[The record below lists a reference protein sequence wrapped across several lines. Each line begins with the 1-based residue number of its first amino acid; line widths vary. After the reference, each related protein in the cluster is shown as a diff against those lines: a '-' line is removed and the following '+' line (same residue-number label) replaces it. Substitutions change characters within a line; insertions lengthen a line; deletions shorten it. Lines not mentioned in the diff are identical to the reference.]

1 MLDQVS
7 ENQEIDF
14 EQVAENSIEDAV
26 NEMNVNVKNI
36 VRSGTIVEEENGAV
50 VAEVSCILK
59 NLKDL
64 EDLGCNV
71 HTAWDRLYQLNGW
84 SHKMQCANAGK
95 PVVIDGNP
103 APKKIATYKSQS
115 KSAYTHK
122 GLYTIKIYGTWQE
135 LRDSYKK
142 PDDFVQMAVA
152 IKDLKTALKAV
163 KSEKAGWI
171 ADAVGEINKLTSK
184 YKQYTK

>member
-1 MLDQVS
+1 MWKTLWG
-7 ENQEIDF
+7 QE
-14 EQVAENSIEDAV
+14 
-26 NEMNVNVKNI
+26 
-36 VRSGTIVEEENGAV
+36 
-50 VAEVSCILK
+50 
-59 NLKDL
+59 
-64 EDLGCNV
+64 
-71 HTAWDRLYQLNGW
+71 
-84 SHKMQCANAGK
+84 
-95 PVVIDGNP
+95 
-103 APKKIATYKSQS
+103 QS
-115 KSAYTHK
+115 F
-122 GLYTIKIYGTWQE
+122 KIYGTWQE